1 MGIGYGLVINLVRVK
16 GKLDLKNHIAETV
29 TLWIDS
35 YSDIFSDFD
44 PRPFSDRMISD
55 DFLAQFQRAS
65 REIKGDIAILRLLVP
80 EGTQKEEHERV
91 IKKRLHSFFLTMFR
105 QIAEEIKE
113 VRTRGVYFIIASMV
127 LMLITSYISYLE
139 LSGFH
144 INVLLVLFE
153 PGSWFLFW
161 TGLESLTSTSRARKK
176 EIGFYSKLSNIHIE
190 FSSYKL

>member
-1 MGIGYGLVINLVRVK
+1 MNS
-16 GKLDLKNHIAETV
+16 GKTKVDFKDHVTQTV

-65 REIKGDIAILRLLVP
+65 REVKGDIAVLRLLVP

-91 IKKRLHSFFLTMFR
+91 IKKRLHSFFLAMFR
-105 QIAEEIKE
+105 QISDELRV
-113 VRTRGVYFIIASMV
+113 VRTRGVYFIIAGIV
-127 LMLITSYISYLE
+127 LMLITSYISYLK

-161 TGLESLTSTSRARKK
+161 TGLESLTATSRSRKK
-176 EIGFYSKLSNIHIE
+176 EISFYNKLSNTHIE